1 MSALFVGDAAS
12 AAVLSLSPWIIP
24 VIAVAVK
31 LTYDQT
37 RGTLRSKFIRN
48 RPSAG
53 QHAAGEDR
61 SRAQEALHD
70 CIKAK
75 TGQHSA

>member
-24 VIAVAVK
+24 VIAVALK

-48 RPSAG
+48 RPSVG
-53 QHAAGEDR
+53 KHAAGEDHPGD
-61 SRAQEALHD
+61 QEALHD
-70 CIKAK
+70 CREAK
-75 TGQHSA
+75 TAER